1 MEFLDWNADM
11 IVCKWCGECFFADP
25 LPQTATTVAHLCYGK
40 TKPFGAIYY
49 GAGGR
54 HFATMRVDRSA
65 VVPGEWWVAQAEV
78 PTPPYIA
85 GLITYTVKING
96 HKIKLTL
103 GEIGTREKDD
113 GRATQYYGQFVSIPP
128 KECKFLRIELDDA

>member
-1 MEFLDWNADM
+1 MQVVRGMLFCRPPATN
-11 IVCKWCGECFFADP
+11 CNNGRPP
-25 LPQTATTVAHLCYGK
+25 LLWENQAVWRNL
-40 TKPFGAIYY
+40 YY
-49 GAGGR
+49 GACGR

-113 GRATQYYGQFVSIPP
+113 GSATQYYGQFVSIPP